1 MPISGIVVSAAVLF
15 TDWRLLMA
23 EVRAVDGGGGVVQLP
38 GPAVEALMSL
48 DSIAVTPSTAPA
60 SPCTITILSSGYL
73 K

>member
-1 MPISGIVVSAAVLF
+1 M
-15 TDWRLLMA
+15 MA
-23 EVRAVDGGGGVVQLP
+23 EVRAVDGGGVVQLP

-60 SPCTITILSSGYL
+60 SPRTILLSSGGYL